1 MTTDFGTN
9 NSSNFKSD
17 LRLYSSEI
25 LALMAGKKIVSATPH
40 SNLKAKN
47 GKEYPG
53 IVVEV
58 EGIGFKV
65 GFPSWDIRN
74 FTIRH
79 FTKKDVSVS
88 VKLDD
93 VLHTAAFKALVSCG
107 GSEEKFY
114 KDTCTAIVGKI
125 SGVHL
130 SNAQTQK
137 GSAYTASTWIVVD
150 DADKAIVDITS
161 EKKEA

>member
-1 MTTDFGTN
+1 MTTEFGVN
-9 NSSNFKSD
+9 DSNNFKND
-17 LRLYSSEI
+17 LHLYTSEI
-25 LALMAGKKIVSATPH
+25 LALMAGKRITGATPH

-53 IVVEV
+53 IVVDV
-58 EGIGFKV
+58 EGINFKV

-74 FTIRH
+74 FTIRN
-79 FTKKDVSVS
+79 FVKKDVSVS
-88 VKLDD
+88 VKMDD
-93 VLHTAAFKALVSCG
+93 VLHTEAFKALVGCG
-107 GSEEKFY
+107 GNEEKFL
-114 KDTCTAIVGKI
+114 KDTCSAIVGKL

-137 GSAYTASTWIVVD
+137 GASYTASTWIVVD

-161 EKKEA
+161 AKAE

>member
-1 MTTDFGTN
+1 MTTDFGVN
-9 NSSNFKSD
+9 DSNNFKND
-17 LRLYSSEI
+17 LRLYTSEI
-25 LALMAGKKIVSATPH
+25 LALMAGKKIVSAVPH

-53 IVVEV
+53 IVVDV
-58 EGIGFKV
+58 EGLNFKV

-88 VKLDD
+88 VKMED
-93 VLHTAAFKALVSCG
+93 VLHTEAFKALVGCG
-107 GSEEKFY
+107 GNEEKFL
-114 KDTCTAIVGKI
+114 KDTCSAIIGKI
-125 SGVHL
+125 CGVHL

-137 GSAYTASTWIVVD
+137 GAAYTASTWIVVD
-150 DADKAIVDITS
+150 DADKAIVDITAAKA
-161 EKKEA
+161 E

>member
-1 MTTDFGTN
+1 MTTDFGQ
-9 NSSNFKSD
+9 NSNAFKND

-25 LALMAGKKIVSATPH
+25 LALMAGKKIVSAVPH
-40 SNLKAKN
+40 ANLKAKN

-53 IVVEV
+53 IVVDV
-58 EGIGFKV
+58 EGLNFKV

-93 VLHTAAFKALVSCG
+93 VLHTEAFKALVGCG
-107 GSEEKFY
+107 GNEEKFL
-114 KDTCTAIVGKI
+114 KDTCSAIIGKI
-125 SGVHL
+125 CGVHL

-137 GSAYTASTWIVVD
+137 GAAYTASTWIVVD
-150 DADKAIVDITS
+150 DADKAIVDITATKA
-161 EKKEA
+161 E